1 MTYSRTIMFWML
13 LLLAL
18 ISQTGHSAVP
28 QTPEYYLDVSF
39 DIPRSKIAGVGKIRV
54 LRGKPLMF
62 QVGRLTIHSVRLNQ
76 QRVDFQL
83 RDGALRIVPPE
94 SGTLEIRYEG
104 VFEPAVTFS
113 GSHEGAFPGA
123 IGQQGIFLMSAWYP
137 QIEALANY
145 RLKAA
150 LP

>member
-1 MTYSRTIMFWML
+1 MTYSRPIMFWML
-13 LLLAL
+13 LVLAL

-83 RDGALRIVPPE
+83 RDGTLSIVPPE
-94 SGTLEIRYEG
+94 SGTLEIRSEERRVGKEG
-104 VFEPAVTFS
+104 RS
-113 GSHEGAFPGA
+113 R
-123 IGQQGIFLMSAWYP
+123 W
-137 QIEALANY
+137 
-145 RLKAA
+145 
-150 LP
+150 